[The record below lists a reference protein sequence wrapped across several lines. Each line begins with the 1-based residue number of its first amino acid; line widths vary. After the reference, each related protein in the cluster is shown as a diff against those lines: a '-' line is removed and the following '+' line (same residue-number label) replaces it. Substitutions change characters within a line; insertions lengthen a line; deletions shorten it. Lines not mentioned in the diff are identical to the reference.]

1 MEATLTEVGTLSVG
15 KLETPIAEGQPLEG
29 FVSPAETLT

>member
-15 KLETPIAEGQPLEG
+15 KLETPIAEGQPLWLC
-29 FVSPAETLT
+29 FSC